1 MKIYDI
7 SRTISPAIA
16 VWPGDQRFEH
26 RWTMQIQNGAS
37 VNLGAITL
45 SVHTGT
51 HADAPYHFME
61 DGVQISQLALEKFI
75 GPAFVVEVR
84 DAPQIKPEHVRSL
97 DFSHVK
103 RALFK
108 TKASYLE
115 DPLWDNDFISLA
127 TETAEFLGKQGVQLV
142 GMDSPSVDPMTSK
155 TLDTHKMLARYGIV
169 NLENLNLAQV
179 STGEYQLIALPL
191 KLKGLDASPVR
202 AVLIDEAKSTHFDL
216 P

>member
-7 SRTISPAIA
+7 SRTISPSIA

-26 RWTMQIQNGAS
+26 RWTMQIEKGAS

-51 HADAPYHFME
+51 HADAPYHFNE
-61 DGVQISQLALEKFI
+61 AGVDINQLALEKFI

-84 DAPQIKPEHVRSL
+84 DASQIQLEHVRSL
-97 DFSHVK
+97 DFTRVK
-103 RALFK
+103 RVLFK

-115 DPLWDNDFISLA
+115 DSRWENDFVYLA

-142 GMDSPSVDPMTSK
+142 GMDSPSVDSMQSK
-155 TLDTHKMLARYGIV
+155 TLDTHKMLARYGIA
-169 NLENLNLAQV
+169 NLENVNLSQV
-179 STGEYQLIALPL
+179 PPGEYQLIALPL
-191 KLKGLDASPVR
+191 KLQGLDASPVR
-202 AVLIDEAKSTHFDL
+202 AVLIQGEY